1 MEEGKGLYEPVQ
13 AQPRS
18 VSEPVR
24 GETLDG
30 GIHEDYQGS
39 ETGEVQFSCQIY

>member
-1 MEEGKGLYEPVQ
+1 MNQFK

-24 GETLDG
+24 GEMLDG
-30 GIHEDYQGS
+30 GILKDYQGS
-39 ETGEVQFSCQIY
+39 ETGEVQFSCQIIRKKLGLK